1 MDNSKRNFLI
11 QNKVIGVLELKID
24 RLENQINHLDKT
36 MTSVDDHLSKVE
48 QEITTIKAEIH
59 GLKQQS
65 PQSETA
71 SDSNSKTDIK
81 QLNQKLDILQG
92 IAAIILFG
100 IIINI
105 FSKPLLTAFTLQ

>member
-11 QNKVIGVLELKID
+11 QNKVIGVLEIKID
-24 RLENQINHLDKT
+24 RLENQINHLDQT

-48 QEITTIKAEIH
+48 QEITTIKAEIY

-65 PQSETA
+65 PQSEPA
-71 SDSNSKTDIK
+71 LDSNLKTDIK

-92 IAAIILFG
+92 IVAIVLLG

-105 FSKPLLTAFTLQ
+105 FSEPLLTAFTLQ